1 MVIIMK
7 SIKFFA
13 AAAAVGISAAF
24 AVSAYAEADIVTV
37 KIDNETVEFEDQNPV
52 IVDPGYTMVPIRA
65 VFEKAGAVVDWD
77 QETQTA
83 SISKGDYNVTIK
95 YGDTAM
101 YKNGARVELES
112 PAMSLNNRIL
122 IPVRAIAEA
131 MDYAVT
137 WDGHHSMVLVST
149 TGKPYRPYAFLK
161 LGFRTLEDASELYL
175 NSPGSSGSVDL
186 DGDGVPE
193 NITFDPADESTLNS
207 TKVFTV
213 NGLDYT
219 AGLGSLTSAYSIAVT
234 DLCETDGTKEIV
246 LTENGDVMTAHFYH
260 YNSGILTPISDG
272 SVPATITYAQR
283 LLISGKGT
291 ETNQRNGVNCGYI
304 ISDLTGTCFVDIMVT
319 GGIYMYS
326 EENGSYVISLNNM
339 KDISTIFGR
348 NLYKTYDDRM
358 LYNIIYTSNY
368 TPGSY
373 RDVEGGTID
382 ESVLNHFIILDGYMD
397 TADKKYIELY
407 LQLDNGSTAVIKP
420 YAT

>member
-1 MVIIMK
+1 MKKFKLII
-7 SIKFFA
+7 A
-13 AAAAVGISAAF
+13 AAAAAGISAAL
-24 AVSAYAEADIVTV
+24 AVSAYAEADVVTV
-37 KIDNETVEFEDQNPV
+37 KVDNETVEFDQNPI

-77 QETQTA
+77 QDTQTA
-83 SISKGDYNVTIK
+83 SISKDGYNVTIK

-101 YKNGARVELES
+101 YKNGERVELDS
-112 PAMSLNNRIL
+112 PAISENNRIL

-161 LGFRTLEDASELYL
+161 LGFRTLEDAAQLYL
-175 NSPGSSGSVDL
+175 SGTGASGSVDL
-186 DGDGVPE
+186 DGDGTAE
-193 NITFDPADESTLNS
+193 NITFNTADESTLNS
-207 TKVFTV
+207 TQVFTID
-213 NGLDYT
+213 GMDYT
-219 AGLGSLTSAYSIAVT
+219 AGLGSITSAYSIAVV

-246 LTENGDVMTAHFYH
+246 MTENGDVMTAHFYH
-260 YNSGILTPISDG
+260 YNSGILTPITDG

-283 LLISGKGT
+283 LLISGKGS
-291 ETNQRNGVNCGYI
+291 EANQRNGVSCGYM

-326 EENGSYVISLNNM
+326 EENGRYVISLNNM
-339 KDISTIFGR
+339 KDISTIYGR
-348 NLYKTYDDRM
+348 NLYKTYNDKM
-358 LYNIIYTSNY
+358 LYNIIYTSSY
-368 TPGSY
+368 TPGAY

-382 ESVLNHFIILDGYMD
+382 ESVLEHFIILDGYID
-397 TADKKYIELY
+397 PTDKRYIELY